1 MSVAN
6 GKATLDAPTLGRFQ
20 HSGPQEACYYV
31 DLPAGKVQSFHLDS
45 QEEAH
50 GSGLTPHVRISEYG
64 PAGHY
69 WYDIVDIACGS
80 GTRGCDVYLARE
92 WGQSWVA
99 NRKRGRLDACGSIVV
114 TGLKWYTSGGEASE
128 DGGLLRD
135 FLTDFSLD
143 VKKFATEFPPGAAEC
158 TIGH

>member
-1 MSVAN
+1 MSAAN
-6 GKATLDAPTLGRFQ
+6 GRVTLDAPTLGRFQ
-20 HSGPQEACYYV
+20 VSGPQEACYYV
-31 DLPAGKVQSFHLDS
+31 DLPVGKVQGFHLDS
-45 QEEAH
+45 
-50 GSGLTPHVRISEYG
+50 HVRIREYG

-69 WYDIVDIACGS
+69 WYDIVDVACGT
-80 GTRGCDVYLARE
+80 GTRGCDVYLARD

-99 NRKRGRLDACGSIVV
+99 NRKRGRLDACGSMVV

-135 FLTDFSLD
+135 FLADFSLD